1 MAVLIGVIVALV
13 GGQAIGAVLAG
24 LSIAQLVTLAQVSG
38 TIGVKGV
45 QIAVVVNKELDRR
58 FPCDKRCHAF
68 IAKHRADLNGG
79 PIGWGRSPYKYQ

>member
-38 TIGVKGV
+38 TIGVQGV
-45 QIAVVVNKELDRR
+45 KVGIAVNRELDKR

-68 IAKHRADLNGG
+68 IAEHRADLNGG